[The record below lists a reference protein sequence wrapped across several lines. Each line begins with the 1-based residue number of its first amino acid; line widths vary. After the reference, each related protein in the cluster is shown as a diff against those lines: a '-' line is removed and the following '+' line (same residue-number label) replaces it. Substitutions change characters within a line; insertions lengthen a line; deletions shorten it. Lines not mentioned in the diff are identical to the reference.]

1 MNELRRISTTAEI
14 TPSVPLARPKPKR
27 PSTATGTQ
35 ARLHRRNRTDILC
48 SRPTCRGKLAA
59 LRLEDELIAEWHP
72 QGWATVV
79 VPSGF
84 VPYKDGIWRRS
95 KRARSRRPERGQ
107 RVQQRRR
114 AYMSW
119 NGAAGST
126 SLDESMNRALPLGD
140 RQAVAPPFRIECPEC
155 GFVSMVSWEGLDLL
169 STE

>member
-1 MNELRRISTTAEI
+1 MSSLRNG
-14 TPSVPLARPKPKR
+14 TPRAGP
-27 PSTATGTQ
+27 PSLCPAVSC
-35 ARLHRRNRTDILC
+35 RT
-48 SRPTCRGKLAA
+48 RM
-59 LRLEDELIAEWHP
+59 
-72 QGWATVV
+72 
-79 VPSGF
+79 
-84 VPYKDGIWRRS
+84 GIWRRS

-155 GFVSMVSWEGLDLL
+155 GFVSMVSWEGFDLL